1 MNDVAIVKEGWL
13 HKRGQCPRGR
23 PGARVPSGP
32 AAPQWPGAAWAVAA
46 RRVRPPWA
54 PGPSWTSPGALW
66 GPMSPWPGGHGL
78 AGPPGWGRVPWAGV
92 QPVEWLSGWGRGRE
106 EPPAFLEGSE
116 DTGAGPRPGALA
128 ARGAA
133 RGLLR
138 AEQGCLAWPGA
149 SLGPGC
155 RREGA
160 PCHPVARLGAGLC
173 WSCRAGWPGAPSA
186 SPLLTHVAL
195 CPGRGSVRSWWDGSV
210 GLGPSPSGPACP
222 TALCCLAA
230 GGGGLDRPPVQVPG

>member
-149 SLGPGC
+149 SLRPGC
-155 RREGA
+155 RREG
-160 PCHPVARLGAGLC
+160 
-173 WSCRAGWPGAPSA
+173 
-186 SPLLTHVAL
+186 
-195 CPGRGSVRSWWDGSV
+195 GSV
-210 GLGPSPSGPACP
+210 PPSGPARGGFMLELP
-222 TALCCLAA
+222 SWLAWSPLCLPSAHSS
-230 GGGGLDRPPVQVPG
+230 GPVPREGLGEIGRAHV